1 LGTDRARSTYG
12 EAAASPAGRRRLIFI
27 VSREAE
33 VHHEYLQRAFAGE
46 PDVEVILDRRRAD
59 RRRRTEPTTWEY
71 RRRERRIRPN
81 AEERLRAVG
90 WSIVEVHPVP

>member
-1 LGTDRARSTYG
+1 VGTDRARFTYG
-12 EAAASPAGRRRLIFI
+12 EPAAALAGRRRLIFV

-33 VHHEYLQRAFAGE
+33 AHHEYLQRAFAGE
-46 PDVEVILDRRRAD
+46 PDVEVILDRRRAQ
-59 RRRRTEPTTWEY
+59 RRRRTERTTTER
-71 RRRERRIRPN
+71 RRRERRVRPN